1 MIFSPVGTDSV
12 RSWFSALAN
21 TFSAP
26 LLSAALDLGQA
37 AGFYMDSVG
46 SSFASLDMCVNGE
59 TPELCA
65 SA

>member
-12 RSWFSALAN
+12 RSLFSALAN
-21 TFSAP
+21 SFSAP

-46 SSFASLDMCVNGE
+46 SSFASLHLCVSGE
-59 TPELCA
+59 IPDLCV
-65 SA
+65 SV